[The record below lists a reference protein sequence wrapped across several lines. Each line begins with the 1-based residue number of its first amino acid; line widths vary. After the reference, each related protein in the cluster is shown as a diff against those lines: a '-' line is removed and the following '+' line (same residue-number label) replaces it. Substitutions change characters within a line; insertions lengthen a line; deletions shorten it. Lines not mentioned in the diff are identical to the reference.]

1 MPSVS
6 GEQSQLRRLNFLVWT
21 WYKKTRQVLP
31 RLLRR
36 NICFVS
42 FFVASH
48 NFWPRVAIIDNFSF
62 HFSRRKPLKLFN
74 KNVKSGL
81 FCRAQ
86 EKQFFCFRRRR
97 RSTLGPIFSKAVAR
111 LIEFTCNPNFKLSSE
126 INKYSTK
133 RWISFFEIIHR
144 SRTTWTLTFFL
155 SKGVQ
160 VVFKMG

>member
-1 MPSVS
+1 MTFYLASNHSFKSFVRNYLCFATDQYQDSNPRHLDPGNRVNS
-6 GEQSQLRRLNFLVWT
+6 GGLISWSEPD
-21 WYKKTRQVLP
+21 TRKRVKFCLDCYGEIFA
-31 RLLRR
+31 L
-36 NICFVS
+36 FH

-74 KNVKSGL
+74 KNGKSGL
-81 FCRAQ
+81 FCWAQ

-126 INKYSTK
+126 INK
-133 RWISFFEIIHR
+133 
-144 SRTTWTLTFFL
+144 
-155 SKGVQ
+155 
-160 VVFKMG
+160 